1 MTCRCGHC
9 DGGRRTLGEVR
20 RRLQRKVSW
29 KGAQGHPAEG
39 LPTTIPS
46 VNVKRASESACEA
59 LKLLANFVLVYN
71 NDYFHGAI
79 EFHRCPSVDKV
90 VIVGHQCDTV
100 PLSCF
105 PYQSLLF
112 SLFTM
117 VTSGQ
122 LDLSLDGQEGRQL
135 IRVILQ
141 FIMSDDPQLTSKSVK
156 LLIRQ
161 FSQRKE
167 LIASFKQVRIR
178 M

>member
-1 MTCRCGHC
+1 M
-9 DGGRRTLGEVR
+9 E
-20 RRLQRKVSW
+20 
-29 KGAQGHPAEG
+29 
-39 LPTTIPS
+39 S
-46 VNVKRASESACEA
+46 VEIAYEA
-59 LKLLANFVLVYN
+59 VKLLPNFVLVCS
-71 NDYFHGAI
+71 NDYLHGAI
-79 EFHRCPSVDKV
+79 EFHRCPSVDKA

-167 LIASFKQVRIR
+167 LIASFKQVHTHVGSNDWSLD
-178 M
+178 